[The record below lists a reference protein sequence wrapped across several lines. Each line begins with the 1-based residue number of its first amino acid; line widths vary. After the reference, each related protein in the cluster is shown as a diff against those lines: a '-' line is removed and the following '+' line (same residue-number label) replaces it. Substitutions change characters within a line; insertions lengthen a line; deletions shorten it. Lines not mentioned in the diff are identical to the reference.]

1 MAQADAPRPASL
13 IAYPPLTWGD
23 GFLRASMARMKAIQ
37 IAKTGGPE
45 VLDLVE
51 LPRPA
56 PGPGEVLVRA
66 AAIGVGKPD
75 VLFRTG
81 VYRWMPPLPAIPG
94 AEMAGHVEALG
105 APTDEMGVSDLRIGE
120 PVLVYHLGG
129 RCYAEYA
136 SVPASAVTRLPQ
148 GIDLDDA
155 VSIPNY
161 QVAYALLTEAARG
174 MTPKT
179 VYVNGAAGGIGSAV
193 IQLCRLQNITVIAGA
208 SSAAKCAFAQS
219 QGATYTIDYGRENV
233 AERLLALT
241 QGRGVDLIL
250 DHIVGKDFTDNLKAL
265 ATFGLIV
272 SFNALGGFPEKDL
285 FREMRAHLPKSPGVR
300 CFTMHSFDHDPE
312 ARRRVTE
319 AVIEIFAS
327 GRVRPPIDRRLP
339 LAEARQ
345 AHARLDQ
352 RAVLGKLILKP

>member
-1 MAQADAPRPASL
+1 M
-13 IAYPPLTWGD
+13 T
-23 GFLRASMARMKAIQ
+23 RMKAIQ

-45 VLDLVE
+45 VLELVD
-51 LPRPA
+51 LPRPE

-66 AAIGVGKPD
+66 QAIGVGKPD
-75 VLFRTG
+75 VLFRSG

-94 AEMAGHVEALG
+94 AEMTGYVEALG
-105 APTDEMGVSDLRIGE
+105 AGVNANELCVGD

-129 RCYAEYA
+129 GCYAQYA
-136 SVPASAVTRLPQ
+136 KVPASAVTRLPAA
-148 GIDLDDA
+148 IDLDDA

-174 MTPKT
+174 IAAKT

-193 IQLCRLQNITVIAGA
+193 IQLCRLQDIAVIAGA
-208 SSAAKCAFAQS
+208 SSAAKCAFARA
-219 QGATYTIDYGRENV
+219 QGATHTIDYSRENV

-241 QGRGVDLIL
+241 QGHGVDLIL

-265 ATFGLIV
+265 APFGLIV

-300 CFTMHSFDHDPE
+300 CFTMHSFDHDP
-312 ARRRVTE
+312 AGRRRVAE
-319 AVIEIFAS
+319 RVIEMFA
-327 GRVRPPIDRRLP
+327 GRRVHPPIDKRLP

-345 AHARLDQ
+345 AHELLDA

>member
-1 MAQADAPRPASL
+1 
-13 IAYPPLTWGD
+13 
-23 GFLRASMARMKAIQ
+23 MKAIQ

-45 VLDLVE
+45 VLEPVDLPPPE
-51 LPRPA
+51 
-56 PGPGEVLVRA
+56 PGPGEVVIRA
-66 AAIGVGKPD
+66 HAIGVGKPD

-81 VYRWMPPLPAIPG
+81 VYRWMPKLPAIPG
-94 AEMAGHVEALG
+94 AEMTGHVAALG
-105 APTDEMGVSDLRIGE
+105 AGVSDLRMGE

-129 RCYAEYA
+129 GCYAQYA
-136 SVPASAVTRLPQ
+136 NVPASAVTRLPPD
-148 GIDLDDA
+148 IDLDDA

-161 QVAYALLTEAARG
+161 QVADALLNEAARG
-174 MTPKT
+174 ITAKT

-208 SSAAKCAFAQS
+208 STAAKCAFARS
-219 QGATYTIDYGRENV
+219 RGATHAIDYGRESV
-233 AERLLALT
+233 AERLLELT
-241 QGRGVDLIL
+241 HGHGVDLIF

-265 ATFGLIV
+265 APFGLIV
-272 SFNALGGFPEKDL
+272 SFNALGGLPAKDL

-312 ARRRVTE
+312 GRRRVAE
-319 AVIEIFAS
+319 RVIEIFAS
-327 GRVRPPIDRRLP
+327 HRVSPPVDRRLP

-345 AHARLDQ
+345 AHELLDA